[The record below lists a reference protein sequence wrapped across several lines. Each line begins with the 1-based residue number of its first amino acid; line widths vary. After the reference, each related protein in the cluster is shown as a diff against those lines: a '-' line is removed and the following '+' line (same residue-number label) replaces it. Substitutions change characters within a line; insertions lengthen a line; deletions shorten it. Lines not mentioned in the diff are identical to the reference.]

1 MSFNTRR
8 GDLFINPLS
17 GYTTTFL
24 VKERWTNLTFARSV
38 LATLIWKRRPC
49 TILDID
55 ALYSSNSDYVFGLLS
70 EEETRSIEIV
80 VPRPGSDTMAEIAD
94 LLGSSPDRALI
105 IDSLNSLYHLL
116 STNGHSSKN
125 RNLAFVLALLSFVAR
140 TEKKAVF
147 FTMYQRDKSINLRRE
162 KPISHLSDFTVVVSA
177 KKGALSLKCER
188 GSVWPGGA
196 LVIPNPCR

>member
-1 MSFNTRR
+1 MSFNARR
-8 GDLFINPLS
+8 EDLFINPLS
-17 GYTTTFL
+17 GHTTTFL
-24 VKERWTNLTFARSV
+24 VKERRTNLTFARNMLSILV
-38 LATLIWKRRPC
+38 WKKRPC

-70 EEETRSIEIV
+70 EEETHSIEIV
-80 VPRPGSDTMAEIAD
+80 VPRPGSNTTAEIAD

-116 STNGHSSKN
+116 STNGRSSKN
-125 RNLAFVLALLSFVAR
+125 RNLTFVLALLSFIAR
-140 TEKKAVF
+140 TERKAIF
-147 FTMYQRDKSINLRRE
+147 FTMYQRGKSVNLRRE
-162 KPISHLSDFTVVVSA
+162 KPISHLSDFTVVVNA

-188 GSVWPGGA
+188 GLVWPGGA